1 VQLSGGQIA
10 ARGAALFRA
19 RSTDDANQSLIEWK
33 REKRGNMK
41 QDVTVE
47 LAGGKQIKFET
58 GRMAKQAP
66 GAALTSSGDN
76 VVLATA
82 VSSPDPKE
90 GIDFFPLTVEYREFT
105 YAGGRIPGGFIKREG
120 RPSEKEILTSRQID
134 RPIRPLFPE
143 AFRNETQVVAFVYSA
158 DKEND
163 PDVLGING
171 ASCAL
176 ALSDIPFHG
185 PVGAVRIGIVDDQF
199 VVNPTYAERAKST
212 LNIMVVGTKDG
223 IVMIESGGR
232 EIAEGRVVDAIEF
245 AHEQIKKICA
255 AIEDLVS
262 RAGKPKRQ
270 VSPVEI
276 DHDYLKGLTAKIG
289 AKLKDALDTQKHP
302 KFESYALVKAIKD
315 ELKKEL
321 PEGDAEAAKKLS
333 KYYELLREK
342 IFRDQVLKDRI
353 RPDHRA
359 FDKIRDLTI
368 EVGVLP
374 RVHGSALFTRGETQA
389 LVSATLGTTDD
400 AQRLESYEGEQKRRF
415 MLHYNFPPFSVG
427 EVGRMSGVGRRE
439 IGHGALASRAIEA
452 VLPAEDESPYTLRVV
467 SDILESNG
475 SSSMATVCGAS
486 LALMQAGIA
495 IKGSVA
501 GVAMGLVKEGDNY
514 AILTDIAGAEDHY
527 GDMDFKVAG
536 TRKGITALQ
545 MDIKIMGITP
555 QIMREALEQARQGR
569 LFLLD
574 TMDGVIANASE
585 EKSQFAPRIHTIQ
598 IPTDKIRDLIGPG
611 GKVIR
616 GIIDATGVKIDVDD
630 TGRVNVA
637 SSDADGLARA
647 IQMISDL
654 TAVPEIGKTY
664 LGKVV
669 RLAEF
674 GAFVEIFPGTD
685 GLLHVSEI
693 AEHRVKEVK
702 DELREGDQILV
713 KVLAIEGNRIKLSR
727 KAVLREQR
735 AKLGLPEPGQ
745 IGTDGG
751 RPDARNAAPRPEQV
765 SEDGD
770 EDGDDF
776 DEDEAA
782 DEPNFNRADNA
793 PAVAAVASGQ
803 GANGP
808 GGQRRPGGR
817 RRRGG
822 RRPGSSGSPQG
833 GGNR

>member
-1 VQLSGGQIA
+1 
-10 ARGAALFRA
+10 
-19 RSTDDANQSLIEWK
+19 
-33 REKRGNMK
+33 MK

-47 LAGGKQIKFET
+47 LAGGKHIKFET
-58 GRMAKQAP
+58 GRVAKQAS
-66 GAALTSSGDN
+66 GAAFTSSGDN
-76 VVLATA
+76 VILATA
-82 VSSPDPKE
+82 VASPDPKE

-185 PVGAVRIGIVDDQF
+185 PVGAIRVGLIEGNYI
-199 VVNPTYAERAKST
+199 VNPTYAERKTST

-223 IVMIESGGR
+223 IVMVESGAKECSEEEVIG
-232 EIAEGRVVDAIEF
+232 AIEF
-245 AHEQIKKICA
+245 AHVEIKKICA
-255 AIEDLVS
+255 GIEDLVS
-262 RAGKPKRQ
+262 RAGKTKRT
-270 VSPVEI
+270 VNPVEV
-276 DHDYLKGLTAKIG
+276 DHEYLNGMYAQVG
-289 AKLKDALDTQKHP
+289 DRLKDALDTEKHP
-302 KFESYALVKAIKD
+302 KFESYALVKTIKD
-315 ELKKEL
+315 ELKKAL
-321 PEGDAEAAKKLS
+321 PEGDAAAAKKFG
-333 KYYELLREK
+333 KYYELLRED
-342 IFRDQVLKDRI
+342 IFRKQVLNDRI

-359 FDKIRDLTI
+359 FDQIRHIEI

-389 LVSATLGTTDD
+389 MVSATLGTTDD
-400 AQRLESYEGEQKRRF
+400 AQRMESYEGEQKRRF

-427 EVGRMSGVGRRE
+427 EVGRMTGVGRRE
-439 IGHGALASRAIEA
+439 IGHGALAYRAIEA
-452 VLPAEDESPYTLRVV
+452 VLPGEDESPYTLRVV

-486 LALMQAGIA
+486 LALMQAGIP
-495 IKGSVA
+495 IHGGVA
-501 GVAMGLVKEGDNY
+501 GVAMGLVKEGENY
-514 AILTDIAGAEDHY
+514 AILSDIAGAEDHY

-555 QIMREALEQARQGR
+555 QIMREALAQANKGR
-569 LFLLD
+569 MFLLD
-574 TMDGVIANASE
+574 TMDAVISTAKE
-585 EKSQFAPRIHTIQ
+585 EKSAFAPRIHTIQ

-616 GIIDATGVKIDVDD
+616 GIVDATGVKIDVDD
-630 TGRVNVA
+630 SGRVNVA

-647 IQMISDL
+647 IQMISDI

-669 RLAEF
+669 RIAEF

-693 AEHRVKEVK
+693 AEHRVKDVK
-702 DELREGDQILV
+702 DELRDGDQILV
-713 KVLAIEGNRIKLSR
+713 KVLSIEGNRIKLSR

-735 AKLGLPEPGQ
+735 AKLGLPEGNQ
-745 IGTDGG
+745 IGI
-751 RPDARNAAPRPEQV
+751 DAPPPSANA
-765 SEDGD
+765 DF
-770 EDGDDF
+770 DGDDEEDGEEF
-776 DEDEAA
+776 DGEEGEADFDS
-782 DEPNFNRADNA
+782 DEPNFNRADGVPVPAGAGGGHAQGA
-793 PAVAAVASGQ
+793 PAGD
-803 GANGP
+803 
-808 GGQRRPGGR
+808 GQRRPGGGGGR

-822 RRPGSSGSPQG
+822 RRPGGPGGSGQGGAPQG
-833 GGNR
+833 GNR